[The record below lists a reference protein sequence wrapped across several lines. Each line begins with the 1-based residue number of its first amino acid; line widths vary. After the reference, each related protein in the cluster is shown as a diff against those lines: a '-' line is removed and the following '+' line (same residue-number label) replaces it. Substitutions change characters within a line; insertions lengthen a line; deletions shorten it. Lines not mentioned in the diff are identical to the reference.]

1 MSQVVDYLHKCG
13 NFYVATDDHGQ
24 PRVRPFGAVMDY
36 QGRVYLCTNNTKAV
50 FRQLVADPRI
60 EIAACAPGGDCIRI
74 TGRAVVD
81 DSDAA
86 RAAMLEAHP
95 GLRRTYSKGDGLLE
109 VFYLTGATV
118 TINRRGA
125 EPETYTL

>member
-1 MSQVVDYLHKCG
+1 
-13 NFYVATDDHGQ
+13 
-24 PRVRPFGAVMDY
+24 MDY
-36 QGRVYLCTNNTKAV
+36 QGRAYFCTNNTKAV
-50 FRQLVADPRI
+50 FRHLVADPRV
-60 EIAACAPGGDCIRI
+60 EIAACAPGGDWIRI

-86 RAAMLEAHP
+86 RTAMLVAHP
-95 GLRRTYSKGDGLLE
+95 GLRRTYSEDNGLLE

-118 TINRRGA
+118 AINRRGA

>member
-1 MSQVVDYLHKCG
+1 MSRAVDYLHEART
-13 NFYVATDDHGQ
+13 FYVATDDHGQ

-86 RAAMLEAHP
+86 RAVMLDAHP
-95 GLRRTYSKGDGLLE
+95 GLRRTYSEGDGLLE
-109 VFYLTGATV
+109 VFYPTGATV
-118 TINRRGA
+118 FIFHGA
-125 EPETYTL
+125 AAPETYTI

>member
-1 MSQVVDYLHKCG
+1 
-13 NFYVATDDHGQ
+13 
-24 PRVRPFGAVMDY
+24 MDY
-36 QGRVYLCTNNTKAV
+36 QGRAYFCTNNTKAV
-50 FRQLVADPRI
+50 FRQLVATPRV
-60 EIAACAPGGDCIRI
+60 EIAACAPGGDWIRI

-86 RAAMLEAHP
+86 RAAMLVAHP
-95 GLRRTYSKGDGLLE
+95 GLRRTYSEGDGLLE

-125 EPETYTL
+125 EPETYTI